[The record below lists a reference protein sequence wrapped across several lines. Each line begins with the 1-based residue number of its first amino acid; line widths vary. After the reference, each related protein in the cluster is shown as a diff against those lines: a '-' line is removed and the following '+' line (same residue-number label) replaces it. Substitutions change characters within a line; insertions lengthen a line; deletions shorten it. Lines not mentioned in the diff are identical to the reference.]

1 MLRISDPQFAG
12 KSTRMDRLAVDS
24 ILKLY
29 PDHFRARAFYPPPG
43 GPGFSGAV
51 VLCLETDVGPHCL
64 RGWPPEVDTDRI
76 AGLHRLLEH
85 VRSRRNWFRRS
96 SRAAQATAG
105 LSFRRSD
112 AAGNWNRGSPGG
124 PTSGSGRMMPRL
136 TAAMTALAR
145 LHLAMTSFEPIRAEV
160 PLFGT
165 HPSAIPAAVSER
177 IERVEGWTGNALE
190 SLWIKIERSPE
201 VAPGFTAA
209 ARSIVAGFQRLAK
222 RMTLELRTA
231 QRLRVPVQ
239 PCLRDVWHD
248 HVLFVDDAV
257 SGIVDPAAARTDTVA
272 ADISRLVGS
281 LVGDD
286 PRGWTVALAAYQ
298 SVRRLSADE
307 LTLIGVLD
315 RSGTLLS
322 GMTWLARRYLA
333 NMAFAHPDRVVARLE
348 RIAQTSRASGRIVV
362 GQAASLPFFAQ
373 PRAQLLGLTLPS
385 QRACLGDD
393 FQITAS
399 WQLALR

>member
-1 MLRISDPQFAG
+1 MLRISDPHGAR
-12 KSTRMDRLAVDS
+12 KSTGMDRLAVDS

-29 PDHFRARAFYPPPG
+29 PDHFRPRAFYPPPG

-51 VLCLETDVGPHCL
+51 VLCVETEVGPHCL
-64 RGWPPEVDTDRI
+64 RGWPPEADAERI

-85 VRSRRNWFRRS
+85 VRSRGIDFVAVPRRASDGRTLVSALGRRWQLEPWLPGRADFWERS
-96 SRAAQATAG
+96 S
-105 LSFRRSD
+105 D
-112 AAGNWNRGSPGG
+112 A
-124 PTSGSGRMMPRL
+124 RL

-145 LHLAMTSFEPIRAEV
+145 LHLAMSSFEPIGAET
-160 PLFGT
+160 PWFGT
-165 HPSAIPAAVSER
+165 HPNTNPAAVSER

-201 VAPGFTAA
+201 IAPGFTAA

-239 PCLRDVWHD
+239 PCLRDVWYD

-286 PRGWTVALAAYQ
+286 PPGWTAALAAYET
-298 SVRRLSADE
+298 VRPLSADE
-307 LTLIGVLD
+307 LTLVGVLD

-333 NMAFAHPDRVVARLE
+333 NTAFTHPDRVVARLE
-348 RIAQTSRASGRIVV
+348 RIARR
-362 GQAASLPFFAQ
+362 LEH
-373 PRAQLLGLTLPS
+373 
-385 QRACLGDD
+385 
-393 FQITAS
+393 
-399 WQLALR
+399 LADSP

>member
-1 MLRISDPQFAG
+1 MLRISDPHFAG

-24 ILKLY
+24 ILELY
-29 PDHFRARAFYPPPG
+29 PDHFRPRAFYPPPG

-51 VLCLETDVGPHCL
+51 VLCVETEVGLHCL
-64 RGWPPEVDTDRI
+64 RGWPSEVDPDRI

-85 VRSRRNWFRRS
+85 VRSRGIDIVAVPVGASDGRTLVPALGRRWQLEPWLPG
-96 SRAAQATAG
+96 RAD
-105 LSFRRSD
+105 FWERSND
-112 AAGNWNRGSPGG
+112 A
-124 PTSGSGRMMPRL
+124 RL
-136 TAAMTALAR
+136 TAAMTTLAR
-145 LHLAMTSFEPIRAEV
+145 LHLATISFEPIGAEV
-160 PLFGT
+160 SWFGT
-165 HPSAIPAAVSER
+165 QPNAIPAAVSER

-209 ARSIVAGFQRLAK
+209 ARSIVTGFQRSAK
-222 RMTLELRTA
+222 RMTLELREA
-231 QRLRVPVQ
+231 QRLRAPVQ

-298 SVRRLSADE
+298 TVRRLSADE
-307 LTLIGVLD
+307 LTLVGVLD

-333 NMAFAHPDRVVARLE
+333 NTAFAHPERVVARLE
-348 RIAQTSRASGRIVV
+348 RIAKR
-362 GQAASLPFFAQ
+362 LEH
-373 PRAQLLGLTLPS
+373 
-385 QRACLGDD
+385 
-393 FQITAS
+393 
-399 WQLALR
+399 LAGS